1 MDRLWWQRKFFLC
14 HLFICPKYDI
24 INTIGIR
31 KLSKVRKERLSM
43 KKVKSSKLAR
53 VTIMRVVLLSWVL
66 VTGICLLAAQAIK
79 RENLRVYEAFAKSY
93 SRIIAENVNGDMAR
107 KYLETEVHETMQAM
121 VDNADLRYLYVYV
134 PEEAGIR
141 YIWDAQSDDDSR
153 PLNDIWY
160 YEGDYP
166 KDDIKK
172 TYTDGEELF
181 RTYKYG
187 DMSLAAYIV
196 PMYDSSKNIV
206 ALVEADIIMPRSEM
220 LLPGVLLNIVVIVLI
235 VMAIAMALFYYFTRK
250 RIISPLEKINDATKE
265 IVENIDNDKEMVID
279 VSTNDE
285 IEMAGALVQVPIAL
299 HVAEHCRIHLQK
311 VLKLID
317 NQSERM
323 SFRNLKHKSEDFRK
337 RGQLANDRHAQ
348 FVLYFV
354 NKVTAQQGFRLFPD
368 EKIQHFLVTTFQ

>member
-1 MDRLWWQRKFFLC
+1 
-14 HLFICPKYDI
+14 
-24 INTIGIR
+24 
-31 KLSKVRKERLSM
+31 M

-107 KYLETEVHETMQAM
+107 KYLETNTMDDYYLEVHETMQAM

-206 ALVEADIIMPRSEM
+206 RRILWH
-220 LLPGVLLNIVVIVLI
+220 LLKPTLLC
-235 VMAIAMALFYYFTRK
+235 
-250 RIISPLEKINDATKE
+250 LE
-265 IVENIDNDKEMVID
+265 VR
-279 VSTNDE
+279 
-285 IEMAGALVQVPIAL
+285 
-299 HVAEHCRIHLQK
+299 C
-311 VLKLID
+311 
-317 NQSERM
+317 
-323 SFRNLKHKSEDFRK
+323 F
-337 RGQLANDRHAQ
+337 
-348 FVLYFV
+348 
-354 NKVTAQQGFRLFPD
+354 
-368 EKIQHFLVTTFQ
+368 FLVCFLIL